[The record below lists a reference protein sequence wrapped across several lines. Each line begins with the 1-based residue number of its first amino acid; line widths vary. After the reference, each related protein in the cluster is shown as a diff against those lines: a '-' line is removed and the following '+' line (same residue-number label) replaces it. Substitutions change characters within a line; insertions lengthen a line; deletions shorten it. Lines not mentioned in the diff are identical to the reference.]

1 MLTLNISEA
10 DIERAKYERLHNPLA
25 SVRKRMDVL
34 YWTSQGNSRSKV
46 SDISGVH
53 RNSIVTYIKRYHEGG
68 LNQLLSF
75 RYKGPESRLSG
86 HRMTLEE
93 YFNVHP
99 PRTAKQAK
107 AAIKNLT
114 GETLG
119 IDAVRDFMHK
129 LGMKPRKAGHIPA
142 KADGEQQ
149 QLFVQNKINKLI
161 NKAQNGRCYLFFM
174 DGAHFT
180 LLPLVQMVWSV
191 TRIFIKAAPGRD
203 RINVLGALDAIS
215 LQVYSVINTTYV
227 NADTVVEL
235 LKLLSAKCKKGIPI
249 YIILDNARYQ
259 HCAFVKTWATAL
271 GIELVFL
278 PPYSPNLNL
287 IERLWKYIKKEI
299 ISNHYFESA
308 KIFHQAIVQAMT
320 DINHCPVRK
329 DELKSLLTLNFQ
341 SFAQILT
348 P

>member
-53 RNSIVTYIKRYHEGG
+53 RNSIVTYIKFYHEGG

-86 HRMTLEE
+86 HQVTLEE

-161 NKAQNGRCYLFFM
+161 EKAQNGRCYLFFM

-287 IERLWKYIKKEI
+287 IERLWKFIKKEI

-308 KIFHQAIVQAMT
+308 KIFHQAIVQAMF

-329 DELKSLLTLNFQ
+329 HELKSLLTLNFQ

>member
-34 YWTSQGNSRSKV
+34 YWTSQGNNRTKV
-46 SDISGVH
+46 SGISGVH
-53 RNSIVTYIKRYHEGG
+53 RNSIVKYIKLYHEGG

-75 RYKGPESRLSG
+75 RYKGPESRLNG

-93 YFNVHP
+93 YFKVHP
-99 PRTAKQAK
+99 PRNAKHAK
-107 AAIKNLT
+107 AVIERLT

-119 IDAVRDFMHK
+119 IDAVRNFMHQ

-142 KADGEQQ
+142 KADPEQQ
-149 QLFVQNKINKLI
+149 QFFMQNKINKLI
-161 NKAQNGRCYLFFM
+161 HKAQNGRCYLFYM

-180 LLPLVQMVWSV
+180 LLPLVSMVWSFA
-191 TRIFIKAAPGRD
+191 RIFIKGASGRD

-227 NADTVVEL
+227 NANTVVEL
-235 LKLLSAKCKKGIPI
+235 LKMLSEKCKKGIPI
-249 YIILDNARYQ
+249 YVVLDNARYQ
-259 HCAFVKTWATAL
+259 HCAFVKAWAIAL

-299 ISNHYFESA
+299 IGNQYFESA
-308 KIFHQAIVQAMT
+308 QIFHQAIVQAMT
-320 DINHCPVRK
+320 DINLCPARK
-329 DELKSLLTLNFQ
+329 NDLRSLLTLNFQ
-341 SFAQILT
+341 SFAQNLT

>member
-10 DIERAKYERLHNPLA
+10 DIERAKYERIHHPLA

-34 YWTSQGNSRSKV
+34 YWTSQGTSRTRV
-46 SDISGVH
+46 SEISGVH
-53 RNSIVTYIKRYHEGG
+53 RNSITKYIKLYHEGG
-68 LNQLLSF
+68 ISQLLSF
-75 RYKGPESRLSG
+75 RYTGPESKLSG
-86 HRMTLEE
+86 HRITLEAYFKE
-93 YFNVHP
+93 YP
-99 PRTAKQAK
+99 PRSAKQAR
-107 AAIKNLT
+107 AAIKHLT

-119 IDAVRDFMHK
+119 IDAVRHFMHK

-142 KADGEQQ
+142 KANAEQQ
-149 QLFVQNKINKLI
+149 HLFVQNKVNKLI
-161 NKAQNGRCYLFFM
+161 HKAQNERCYLFYM

-180 LLPLVQMVWSV
+180 LLPLVNMIWSFS
-191 TRIFIKAAPGRD
+191 RIFIKGASGRD
-203 RINVLGALDAIS
+203 RINVLGALDAVS

-227 NADTVVEL
+227 NANTVVEL
-235 LKLLSAKCKKGIPI
+235 LKMLSASCKKGTPI
-249 YIILDNARYQ
+249 YVVLDNAPYQ

-287 IERLWKYIKKEI
+287 IERLWKYIKKEVI
-299 ISNHYFESA
+299 GNQYFESA
-308 KIFHQAIVQAMT
+308 QIFHHTIVQAMT
-320 DINHCPVRK
+320 DINHCPFHK
-329 DELKSLLTLNFQ
+329 QELKSLLTLNFQ

>member
-34 YWTSQGNSRSKV
+34 YWTSQGNNRSKV
-46 SDISGVH
+46 CDISGVH
-53 RNSIVTYIKRYHEGG
+53 RNSIVTYIKLYNEHG

-75 RYKGPESRLSG
+75 HYKGPESRLIG

-93 YFNVHP
+93 YFKIDP
-99 PRTAKQAK
+99 PRSAKQAR
-107 AAIKNLT
+107 AAIERLT

-119 IDAVRDFMHK
+119 IDAVRNFMHK
-129 LGMKPRKAGHIPA
+129 LGMKPRKTGHIPA
-142 KADGEQQ
+142 KANPEQQ

-161 NKAQNGRCYLFFM
+161 YKAQNERCYLFYM

-180 LLPLVQMVWSV
+180 LLPLVSMVWSFA
-191 TRIFIKAAPGRD
+191 RIFIKAAPGRD

-227 NADTVVEL
+227 NANTVVEL
-235 LKLLSAKCKKGIPI
+235 LKILSETCKKGIPI
-249 YIILDNARYQ
+249 YVILDNARYQ
-259 HCAFVKTWATAL
+259 HCTFVKIWANAL
-271 GIELVFL
+271 GLELVFL

-287 IERLWKYIKKEI
+287 IERLWKYVKKEI

-308 KIFHQAIVQAMT
+308 AIFHKAIVQAMT
-320 DINHCPVRK
+320 DINHCPVHK
-329 DELKSLLTLNFQ
+329 KELNSLLTLNFQ
-341 SFAQILT
+341 SFAQNLT

>member
-10 DIERAKYERLHNPLA
+10 DIERAKYERIDHPLA

-53 RNSIVTYIKRYHEGG
+53 RNSIVKYIKLYNEGG

-75 RYKGPESRLSG
+75 RYKGPESKLSG
-86 HRMTLEE
+86 HRITLEA
-93 YFNVHP
+93 YFKEHP
-99 PRTAKQAK
+99 PRSARQAK
-107 AAIKNLT
+107 AAIKHLT
-114 GETLG
+114 GETLEV
-119 IDAVRDFMHK
+119 DAVRHFMHN

-142 KADGEQQ
+142 KANPEQQ
-149 QLFVQNKINKLI
+149 QFFMQNKMNKLI
-161 NKAQNGRCYLFFM
+161 HKAQNGRCYLFYV

-180 LLPLVQMVWSV
+180 LLPLVSMIWSFS
-191 TRIFIKAAPGRD
+191 RIFIKGASGRD

-215 LQVYSVINTTYV
+215 LQVYSVINTTYI
-227 NADTVVEL
+227 NANTVVEL
-235 LKLLSAKCKKGIPI
+235 LKMLSTSCKKGTPI
-249 YIILDNARYQ
+249 YVVLDNARYQ
-259 HCAFVKTWATAL
+259 HCAFVKAWAIAL
-271 GIELVFL
+271 GVELVFL

-287 IERLWKYIKKEI
+287 IERLWKYIKKDI
-299 ISNHYFESA
+299 IGNQYFESA
-308 KIFHQAIVQAMT
+308 QIFHQAIVQAMS
-320 DINHCPVRK
+320 DINHCPHRK
-329 DELKSLLTLNFQ
+329 NDLKSLLTLNFQ

>member
-1 MLTLNISEA
+1 MLTLNISKA

-68 LNQLLSF
+68 LNQLLRF

-86 HRMTLEE
+86 HQVTLEE

-107 AAIKNLT
+107 AAIENLT

-142 KADGEQQ
+142 KADEEQQ

-161 NKAQNGRCYLFFM
+161 HKAQNGRCYLFFM

-235 LKLLSAKCKKGIPI
+235 LKLLSAKCKKGTPI

-308 KIFHQAIVQAMT
+308 KIFHQAIVQAMF

-341 SFAQILT
+341 SFAQILN

>member
-10 DIERAKYERLHNPLA
+10 DIERAKYERIYHPLA

-34 YWTSQGNSRSKV
+34 YWTSQGHSRSKV
-46 SDISGVH
+46 SEISGVH
-53 RNSIVTYIKRYHEGG
+53 RNSIVTYIKFYHEGG
-68 LNQLLSF
+68 LSRLMSF

-86 HRMTLEE
+86 HQVTLEE
-93 YFNVHP
+93 YFTVHP

-119 IDAVRDFMHK
+119 VDAVRDFMHK
-129 LGMKPRKAGHIPA
+129 LAMKPRKAGHIPA
-142 KADGEQQ
+142 KADPEQQ

-161 NKAQNGRCYLFFM
+161 DKAQSGRCYLFFM

-191 TRIFIKAAPGRD
+191 VRVFIKAAPGRD

-235 LKLLSAKCKKGIPI
+235 LKMLSAKCKKGIPI
-249 YIILDNARYQ
+249 YVILDNARYQ
-259 HCAFVKTWATAL
+259 HCTFVKTWATAL

-308 KIFHQAIVQAMT
+308 QTFHQAIVQAMF

>member
-1 MLTLNISEA
+1 MLTLNISGA
-10 DIERAKYERLHNPLA
+10 DIERAKYERIHHPLA

-53 RNSIVTYIKRYHEGG
+53 RNSIIKYIKLYNEGG

-75 RYKGPESRLSG
+75 RYKGPCSKLSG
-86 HRMTLEE
+86 YRMTLEE
-93 YFNVHP
+93 YFKVHP
-99 PRTAKQAK
+99 PRSAKQAK
-107 AAIKNLT
+107 AAIEHLS

-119 IDAVRDFMHK
+119 VDAVRHFMHN

-142 KADGEQQ
+142 KANPEQQ
-149 QLFVQNKINKLI
+149 QLFMLTKVNKLI
-161 NKAQNGRCYLFFM
+161 DKAQKGHCYLFYM

-180 LLPLVQMVWSV
+180 LLPLVQMIWSFS
-191 TRIFIKAAPGRD
+191 RIFIKGASGRD
-203 RINVLGALDAIS
+203 RINVLGALDAVS

-227 NADTVVEL
+227 KANTVVEL
-235 LKLLSAKCKKGIPI
+235 LKMLSTKCKKGIPI
-249 YIILDNARYQ
+249 YVVLDNARYQ
-259 HCAFVKTWATAL
+259 HCTFVKTWAIAL

-287 IERLWKYIKKEI
+287 IERLWKYIKKDI
-299 ISNHYFESA
+299 IGNQYFESA
-308 KIFHQAIVQAMT
+308 QVFHQAIVQAMS
-320 DINHCPVRK
+320 DINHCSKRRN
-329 DELKSLLTLNFQ
+329 DLKSLLTLNFQ
-341 SFAQILT
+341 SFAQNLT